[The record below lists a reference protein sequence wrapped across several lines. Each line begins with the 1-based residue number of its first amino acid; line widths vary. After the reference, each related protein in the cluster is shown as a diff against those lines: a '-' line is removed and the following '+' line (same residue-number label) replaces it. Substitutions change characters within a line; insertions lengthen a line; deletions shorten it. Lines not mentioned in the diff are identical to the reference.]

1 MAISYKF
8 VYAIIF
14 FIFLFLVANNVEGY
28 IVCITDNDCP
38 ENTEVRQY
46 ECIEGRCRLSRVLNP

>member
-1 MAISYKF
+1 MLPYCDRNRFCTSR
-8 VYAIIF
+8 
-14 FIFLFLVANNVEGY
+14 GY